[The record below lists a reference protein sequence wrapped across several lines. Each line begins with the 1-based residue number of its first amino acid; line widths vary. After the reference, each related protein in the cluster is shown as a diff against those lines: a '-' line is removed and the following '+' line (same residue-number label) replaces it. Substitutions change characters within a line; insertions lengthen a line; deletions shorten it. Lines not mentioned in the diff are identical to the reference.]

1 MNTKLGQLLLDS
13 GIITSGQLK
22 KALELQSDEGG
33 RLGYHLVQISAVTEE
48 DLNKFLARQQSIES
62 CNLDESDIPRDVL
75 DLIPSEI
82 ARRYEVVPL
91 EKDGRT
97 LVVAMTDPH
106 NLFAI
111 DDLRFSLGMEVEPHI
126 CASSMVRRALTKF
139 YPDGEAIVP
148 VSEDIVPAADGE
160 TSIVDASRGEGAP
173 PTTDEGV
180 EMLIGDEVFESMV
193 VDEDEEDDFDE
204 DELSLEV
211 ADSPVVKLVNSL
223 IADAVRRG
231 ASDIHFEPF
240 ERFVRVR
247 FRIDGVLHEVMRPS
261 RRYRSAMVS
270 RLKILG
276 GMDIAEHNLPQDGRQ
291 KVKVGERFVDMRLA
305 TLPTL
310 FGEKVEVRLL
320 DRSAVILDLEKL
332 GFEEEALKHYRKSI
346 KRPFGIVLVTGPTGC
361 GKTTTLYSALTE
373 LNDVG
378 VNIMTAENPVEF
390 NLKGI
395 NQVQMKEEIGLTFAN
410 ALRAYLRQD
419 PDIIM
424 VGEIRDKETSEIAI
438 RAALTGHL
446 VLSTTHTNDAPSTI
460 NRLIDIGTE
469 PFMLSTS
476 LVCVASQRL
485 IRKLCNECKTEVHVP
500 EEVLVEAEVDPERF
514 KDVTFYEGTGCS
526 ACNNTGY
533 RGRTAIFEVM
543 VVDEEIRQ
551 LIESDA
557 NSIQIEKAALSK
569 GMVNLREA
577 ALRKL
582 ERGITSLEE
591 VVKETIASF

>member
-1 MNTKLGQLLLDS
+1 MNIKIGQLLLNS
-13 GIITSGQLK
+13 GIISNKQLDQ
-22 KALELQSDEGG
+22 ALSKQTEDGN
-33 RLGYHLVQISAVTEE
+33 RLGFHLVNIQAISED

-62 CNLDESDIPRDVL
+62 ANLDAEEIDEDVVN
-75 DLIPSEI
+75 LITADI
-82 ARRYEVVPL
+82 ARRYEVIPISL
-91 EKDGRT
+91 DGRK
-97 LVVAMTDPH
+97 LIVAMTDPN

-111 DDLRFSLGMEVEPHI
+111 DDLRFSLGMDIEPHI
-126 CASSMVRRALTKF
+126 CASSMIKRALTK
-139 YPDGEAIVP
+139 YYGESEAIVALDDQQRNQAN
-148 VSEDIVPAADGE
+148 SIHTSLSDIDE
-160 TSIVDASRGEGAP
+160 EGIAEN
-173 PTTDEGV
+173 TD
-180 EMLIGDEVFESMV
+180 MLIGDDVFESMIIQ
-193 VDEDEEDDFDE
+193 EDEEDDVDE
-204 DELSLEV
+204 DDLDFEIS
-211 ADSPVVKLVNSL
+211 DSPVVKLVNSL

-261 RRYRSAMVS
+261 RKYRSAMVS

-276 GMDIAEHNLPQDGRQ
+276 GMDIAEHHLPQYGRQ
-291 KVKVGERFVDMRLA
+291 KILVGTRFVDLSLA

-332 GFEEEALKHYRKSI
+332 GFEEEALKEIRRGI
-346 KRPFGIVLVTGPTGC
+346 NRPFGIVLVTGPTGC

-373 LNDVG
+373 LNDIG

-395 NQVQMKEEIGLTFAN
+395 NQVQMNDEVGLTFAN

-460 NRLIDIGTE
+460 NRLIDMGTE

-476 LVCVASQRL
+476 LVCIASQRL
-485 IRKLCNECKTEVHVP
+485 IRKICTKCKTQIHIQDEVF
-500 EEVLVEAEVDPERF
+500 EEAGISPDRF
-514 KDVTFYEGTGCS
+514 KKIELFEGTGCS
-526 ACNNTGY
+526 FCNNTGY
-533 RGRTAIFEVM
+533 KGRMGIFEVM
-543 VVDEEIRQ
+543 RIDDDIRQ
-551 LIESDA
+551 LIEGDPK
-557 NSIQIEKAALSK
+557 SIEIEMPALEK

-582 ERGITSLEE
+582 EMGLTTFDE
-591 VVKETIASF
+591 VLRETIGNN

>member
-1 MNTKLGQLLLDS
+1 MNAKLGQLLIDS
-13 GIITSGQLK
+13 GIITDRQLED
-22 KALELQSDEGG
+22 ALALQGKDGG
-33 RLGYHLVQISAVTEE
+33 RLGYHLVNINAISEQ
-48 DLNKFLARQQSIES
+48 DLNQYLARQQSIES
-62 CNLDESDIPRDVL
+62 IDLDTTEIDPEVL
-75 DLIPSEI
+75 ALIPSEI
-82 ARRYEVVPL
+82 AWRYEVIPI
-91 EKDGRT
+91 ERDGRT

-126 CASSMVRRALTKF
+126 CASSMVKRAISKF
-139 YPDGEAIVP
+139 YKEGEAIVP
-148 VSEDIVPAADGE
+148 VDGPERSGSTVATSLVNATDTGDE
-160 TSIVDASRGEGAP
+160 T
-173 PTTDEGV
+173 T
-180 EMLIGDEVFESMV
+180 EMLIGDEVFESMIV
-193 VDEDEEDDFDE
+193 DDDEDDEFDDE
-204 DELSLEV
+204 DLSLELS
-211 ADSPVVKLVNSL
+211 DSPVVKLVNSL
-223 IADAVRRG
+223 IADAVRRR

-261 RRYRSAMVS
+261 RKYRSAMVS

-276 GMDIAEHNLPQDGRQ
+276 GMDIAEHHLPQDGRQ
-291 KVKVGERFVDMRLA
+291 KVRVGDRFVDMRLA

-320 DRSAVILDLEKL
+320 DRSTVLLDLDTL
-332 GFEEEALKHYRKSI
+332 GFEEAPLREFRKAI
-346 KRPFGIVLVTGPTGC
+346 IRPFGIVLVTGPTGC

-373 LNDVG
+373 LNDIS

-424 VGEIRDKETSEIAI
+424 VGEIRDKETAEIAI

-476 LVCVASQRL
+476 LVSVASQRL
-485 IRKLCNECKTEVHVP
+485 IRKICPQCRTEIEIP
-500 EEVLVEAEVDPERF
+500 DEVLVDAGIDPERF
-514 KDVTFYEGTGCS
+514 KDTTFYEGTGCS
-526 ACNNTGY
+526 FCNNTGY
-533 RGRTAIFEVM
+533 KGRMGIFEVM
-543 VVDEEIRQ
+543 TIDEELRQ

-569 GMVNLREA
+569 GMINLREA

-582 ERGITSLEE
+582 ERGETSFEE
-591 VVKETIASF
+591 VIKETIASF

>member
-1 MNTKLGQLLLDS
+1 
-13 GIITSGQLK
+13 
-22 KALELQSDEGG
+22 
-33 RLGYHLVQISAVTEE
+33 
-48 DLNKFLARQQSIES
+48 
-62 CNLDESDIPRDVL
+62 
-75 DLIPSEI
+75 
-82 ARRYEVVPL
+82 
-91 EKDGRT
+91 
-97 LVVAMTDPH
+97 
-106 NLFAI
+106 
-111 DDLRFSLGMEVEPHI
+111 
-126 CASSMVRRALTKF
+126 SMIKRALTKY
-139 YPDGEAIVP
+139 YPDSEALVTLEE
-148 VSEDIVPAADGE
+148 SQKQNAAGSHSSSADADEEDIIEND
-160 TSIVDASRGEGAP
+160 
-173 PTTDEGV
+173 
-180 EMLIGDEVFESMV
+180 EMLVGDEVFESMIV
-193 VDEDEEDDFDE
+193 QEDDEAALEEEDLNF
-204 DELSLEV
+204 EV

-240 ERFVRVR
+240 EKYVRVR

-261 RRYRSAMVS
+261 RKYRSAMVS

-276 GMDIAEHNLPQDGRQ
+276 GMDIADHHLPQDGRQ
-291 KVKVGERFVDMRLA
+291 KILVGDRFVDLRLA

-320 DRSAVILDLEKL
+320 DRSAVILDLQKL
-332 GFEEEALKHYRKSI
+332 GFEEESLKVFRKGI

-373 LNDVG
+373 LNDIG

-395 NQVQMKEEIGLTFAN
+395 NQVQMNDDVGLTFAN

-476 LVCVASQRL
+476 LVCIASQRL
-485 IRKLCNECKTEVHVP
+485 IRKICTKCKTAVSIPDEAFVDAGIDP
-500 EEVLVEAEVDPERF
+500 ARFRGVELF
-514 KDVTFYEGTGCS
+514 TGTGCS
-526 ACNNTGY
+526 HCNNTGY
-533 RGRTAIFEVM
+533 KGRMGIFEVM
-543 VVDEEIRQ
+543 AIDDDIRQ
-551 LIESDA
+551 LIEGDA
-557 NSIQIEKAALSK
+557 NSIEIEKMALAK

-582 ERGITSLEE
+582 EAGLTTFDE
-591 VVKETIASF
+591 VLRETIANE

>member
-1 MNTKLGQLLLDS
+1 MNAKLGQLLLDS
-13 GIITSGQLK
+13 GIITSKQLDE
-22 KALELQSDEGG
+22 ALAIQGKEGG
-33 RLGYHLVQISAVTEE
+33 RLGYHLVGINAISEQ
-48 DLNKFLARQQSIES
+48 DLNQYLARQQSIETID
-62 CNLDESDIPRDVL
+62 LDNIQISQDVL
-75 DLIPSEI
+75 TLIPSEI
-82 ARRYEVVPL
+82 AWRYEVIPI
-91 EKDGRT
+91 ERDGRT

-126 CASSMVRRALTKF
+126 CASSMVKRAIAKF
-139 YPDGEAIVP
+139 YRQGDSIVP
-148 VSEDIVPAADGE
+148 VETDPRKSGSTLE
-160 TSIVDASRGEGAP
+160 TSLVDSRA
-173 PTTDEGV
+173 DNDQV
-180 EMLIGDEVFESMV
+180 DEMLIGDAVFESMV
-193 VDEDEEDDFDE
+193 VDDTDE
-204 DELSLEV
+204 DQIEQEDLSLDLS
-211 ADSPVVKLVNSL
+211 DSPVVKLVNSL

-261 RRYRSAMVS
+261 RKYRSAMVS

-276 GMDIAEHNLPQDGRQ
+276 GMDIAEHNMPQDGRQ
-291 KVKVGERFVDMRLA
+291 KVKVGNRFVDMRLA

-310 FGEKVEVRLL
+310 FGEKVEIRLL
-320 DRSAVILDLEKL
+320 DRSAVLLDLDLLGLEKQPL
-332 GFEEEALKHYRKSI
+332 EQFRKAI

-373 LNDVG
+373 LNDIG

-390 NLKGI
+390 NLNGI

-424 VGEIRDKETSEIAI
+424 VGEIRDKETAEIAI

-476 LVCVASQRL
+476 LVAVASQRL
-485 IRKLCNECKTEVHVP
+485 IRKLCPQCRAEIEVP
-500 EEVLVEAEVDPERF
+500 DEVLVDANIDPERF
-514 KDVTFYEGTGCS
+514 RNVTFYEGTGCS
-526 ACNNTGY
+526 YCNNTGY
-533 RGRTAIFEVM
+533 KGRMGIFEVM
-543 VVDEEIRQ
+543 VIDEEMRQ

-557 NSIQIEKAALSK
+557 NSIQIEKAALGK
-569 GMVNLREA
+569 GMINLREA

-582 ERGITSLEE
+582 ERAETTFEE
-591 VVKETIASF
+591 VIKETISSF

>member
-1 MNTKLGQLLLDS
+1 MNIKIGQLLLNS
-13 GIITSGQLK
+13 GIISNKQLEQ
-22 KALELQSDEGG
+22 ALSKQSEDNN
-33 RLGYHLVQISAVTEE
+33 RLGYHLVQIQAISET

-62 CNLDESDIPRDVL
+62 SNLDKIDIDEDVIN
-75 DLIPSEI
+75 LITADI
-82 ARRYEVVPL
+82 ARRYEVIPISR
-91 EKDGRT
+91 EGRK
-97 LVVAMTDPH
+97 LIVAMTDPN

-111 DDLRFSLGMEVEPHI
+111 DDLRFSLGMDIEPHI
-126 CASSMVRRALTKF
+126 CASSMIKKALSNF
-139 YPDGEAIVP
+139 YPESEAIVP
-148 VSEDIVPAADGE
+148 LDESRKNKANSIHTSLTDID
-160 TSIVDASRGEGAP
+160 
-173 PTTDEGV
+173 DEGIATDTD
-180 EMLIGDEVFESMV
+180 MLIGDDVFESMIIQN
-193 VDEDEEDDFDE
+193 DEEEEIEEEDLDFE
-204 DELSLEV
+204 I

-261 RRYRSAMVS
+261 RKYRSAMVS

-276 GMDIAEHNLPQDGRQ
+276 GMDIAEHHLPQDGRQ
-291 KVKVGERFVDMRLA
+291 KILVGNRFVDLRLA

-310 FGEKVEVRLL
+310 FGEKVEIRLL

-332 GFEEEALKHYRKSI
+332 GFEEEALKEFRRGI

-361 GKTTTLYSALTE
+361 GKTTTLYSAITE
-373 LNDVG
+373 LNDIG

-395 NQVQMKEEIGLTFAN
+395 NQVQMNSDVGLTFAN

-424 VGEIRDKETSEIAI
+424 VGEIRDKETCEISI

-460 NRLIDIGTE
+460 NRLIDMGTE

-476 LVCVASQRL
+476 VVCIASQRL
-485 IRKLCNECKTEVHVP
+485 IRKICPKCKTQIHVP
-500 EEVLVEAEVDPERF
+500 DDVFTEAGIDPERF
-514 KDVTFYEGTGCS
+514 RNIKLYEGTGCS
-526 ACNNTGY
+526 YCNNTGY
-533 RGRTAIFEVM
+533 KGRMGIFEVM
-543 VVDEEIRQ
+543 RIDEDIRR
-551 LIESDA
+551 LIEGDA
-557 NSIQIEKAALSK
+557 SSIEIEKAALEK
-569 GMVNLREA
+569 GMVNLRESA
-577 ALRKL
+577 IRKL
-582 ERGITSLEE
+582 EAGLTTFDE
-591 VVKETIASF
+591 VLRETIANS

>member
-1 MNTKLGQLLLDS
+1 MNIKIGQLLLNS
-13 GIITSGQLK
+13 GIISNKQLEQ
-22 KALELQSDEGG
+22 ALSRQSEDNN
-33 RLGYHLVQISAVTEE
+33 RLGYHLVQIQAISED

-62 CNLDESDIPRDVL
+62 SNLDKEDIDEDVIN
-75 DLIPSEI
+75 LITGDI
-82 ARRYEVVPL
+82 ARRYEVIPINR
-91 EKDGRT
+91 DGRK
-97 LVVAMTDPH
+97 LIVAMTDPN

-111 DDLRFSLGMEVEPHI
+111 DDLRFSLGMDIEPHI
-126 CASSMVRRALTKF
+126 CASSMIKRALSKF
-139 YPDGEAIVP
+139 YADSEAIVP
-148 VSEDIVPAADGE
+148 IDENNRNNSIHTSLADIDDDGLDAD
-160 TSIVDASRGEGAP
+160 
-173 PTTDEGV
+173 TD
-180 EMLIGDEVFESMV
+180 MLIGDEVFESMIIQS
-193 VDEDEEDDFDE
+193 DEEEEVEEEDLDFE
-204 DELSLEV
+204 I

-261 RRYRSAMVS
+261 RKYRSAMVS

-276 GMDIAEHNLPQDGRQ
+276 GMDIAEHHLPQDGRQ
-291 KVKVGERFVDMRLA
+291 KILVGNRFVDLRLA

-310 FGEKVEVRLL
+310 FGEKVEIRLL

-332 GFEEEALKHYRKSI
+332 GFEEEPLKEFRRGI

-361 GKTTTLYSALTE
+361 GKTTTLYSAITE
-373 LNDVG
+373 LNDIG

-395 NQVQMKEEIGLTFAN
+395 NQVQMNSDVGLTFAN

-424 VGEIRDKETSEIAI
+424 VGEIRDKETCEISI

-460 NRLIDIGTE
+460 NRLIDMGTE

-476 LVCVASQRL
+476 VVCIASQRL
-485 IRKLCNECKTEVHVP
+485 IRKICPKCKTQIHVP
-500 EEVLVEAEVDPERF
+500 DDVFADAEIDSERF
-514 KDVTFYEGTGCS
+514 RNIKLYEGTGCS
-526 ACNNTGY
+526 YCNNTGY
-533 RGRTAIFEVM
+533 KGRMGIFEVM
-543 VVDEEIRQ
+543 RIDDDIRR

-557 NSIQIEKAALSK
+557 SSIEIEKAALEK

-577 ALRKL
+577 AIRKL
-582 ERGITSLEE
+582 EAGLTTFDE
-591 VVKETIASF
+591 VLRETIANS

>member
-1 MNTKLGQLLLDS
+1 MNAKLGQLLLDS
-13 GIITSGQLK
+13 GIITSKQLEE
-22 KALELQSDEGG
+22 ALAMQSKDGG
-33 RLGYHLVQISAVTEE
+33 RLGFHLVGINAISEQ
-48 DLNKFLARQQSIES
+48 DLNQYLARQQSIEAID
-62 CNLDESDIPRDVL
+62 LDDITIHSDVL
-75 DLIPSEI
+75 SLIPSEI
-82 ARRYEVVPL
+82 AWRYEVIPL
-91 EKDGRT
+91 ERDGRT

-126 CASSMVRRALTKF
+126 CASSMVKRAISKF
-139 YPDGEAIVP
+139 YREGEAIVP
-148 VSEDIVPAADGE
+148 VE
-160 TSIVDASRGEGAP
+160 TDPSKSGSTQDTSLVDLRAETAS
-173 PTTDEGV
+173 TD

-193 VDEDEEDDFDE
+193 VDDREENEVEQED
-204 DELSLEV
+204 LSLDLS
-211 ADSPVVKLVNSL
+211 DSPVVKLVNSL

-276 GMDIAEHNLPQDGRQ
+276 GMDIAEHNMPQDGRQ
-291 KVKVGERFVDMRLA
+291 KVRVGDRFVDMRLA

-320 DRSAVILDLEKL
+320 DRSAVLLDLDLL
-332 GFEEEALKHYRKSI
+332 GFEKTALEQFRKSI

-373 LNDVG
+373 LNDIG

-390 NLKGI
+390 NLNGI

-424 VGEIRDKETSEIAI
+424 VGEIRDKETAEIAI

-476 LVCVASQRL
+476 LVAVASQRL
-485 IRKLCNECKTEVHVP
+485 IRKLCPQCRAEVEIP
-500 EEVLVEAEVDPERF
+500 DEVLQDANIDPERF
-514 KDVTFYEGTGCS
+514 RNVTFYEGTGCS
-526 ACNNTGY
+526 YCNNTGY
-533 RGRTAIFEVM
+533 KGRMGIFEVM
-543 VVDEEIRQ
+543 IIDEEMRQ

-557 NSIQIEKAALSK
+557 NSIQIEKAALGK

-582 ERGITSLEE
+582 ERGETTFEE
-591 VVKETIASF
+591 VVKETISSF

>member
-1 MNTKLGQLLLDS
+1 MNIKIGQLLLNS
-13 GIITSGQLK
+13 GIITNKQLE
-22 KALELQSDEGG
+22 KALSKQSEDGS
-33 RLGYHLVQISAVTEE
+33 RIGYHLVNIQAISEE

-62 CNLDESDIPRDVL
+62 ANLNTEEIDEDVIH
-75 DLIPSEI
+75 LITGDI
-82 ARRYEVVPL
+82 ARRYEVIPIRR
-91 EKDGRT
+91 EGRK
-97 LVVAMTDPH
+97 LIVAMTDPN

-111 DDLRFSLGMEVEPHI
+111 DDLRFSLGMDIQPHI
-126 CASSMVRRALTKF
+126 CASSMLKKALSK
-139 YPDGEAIVP
+139 YYADSEAIVP
-148 VSEDIVPAADGE
+148 IEENGKGQKTESIHDALADIDDE
-160 TSIVDASRGEGAP
+160 SIVENSD
-173 PTTDEGV
+173 
-180 EMLIGDEVFESMV
+180 MLMGDEVFESMIIQ
-193 VDEDEEDDFDE
+193 DDEEDEIEEE
-204 DELSLEV
+204 DLDYSI

-240 ERFVRVR
+240 ERYVRVR

-261 RRYRSAMVS
+261 RKYRSSMVS
-270 RLKILG
+270 RLKIIG
-276 GMDIAEHNLPQDGRQ
+276 GMDIAERHLPQDGRQ
-291 KVKVGERFVDMRLA
+291 KILVGKKFVDLRLA

-332 GFEEEALKHYRKSI
+332 GFEDEPLKEFRRGIH
-346 KRPFGIVLVTGPTGC
+346 RPFGIVLVTGPTGC

-373 LNDVG
+373 LNDIG

-390 NLKGI
+390 NLKGV
-395 NQVQMKEEIGLTFAN
+395 NQVQMNADVGLTFAN

-460 NRLIDIGTE
+460 NRLIDMGTE

-476 LVCVASQRL
+476 IVCIASQRL
-485 IRKLCNECKTEVHVP
+485 IRKICPKCKTPIHVP
-500 EEVLVEAEVDPERF
+500 EDAFVDAGIDPERF
-514 KDVTFYEGTGCS
+514 KNIELSEGTGCS
-526 ACNNTGY
+526 YCNKTGY
-533 RGRTAIFEVM
+533 KGRMGIFEVM
-543 VVDEEIRQ
+543 RVDEDIRQ
-551 LIESDA
+551 LIEGDA
-557 NSIQIEKAALSK
+557 NSLEIEKAALEK
-569 GMVNLREA
+569 GMINLREA

-582 ERGITSLEE
+582 EAGLTTFDE
-591 VVKETIASF
+591 VLRETISNE

>member
-1 MNTKLGQLLLDS
+1 MNIKIGQLLLNS
-13 GIITSGQLK
+13 GIITNKQLE
-22 KALELQSDEGG
+22 KALSKQSEDGS
-33 RLGYHLVQISAVTEE
+33 RIGYHLVNIQAISEE

-62 CNLDESDIPRDVL
+62 ANLNTEEIDEDVIH
-75 DLIPSEI
+75 LITGDI
-82 ARRYEVVPL
+82 ARRYEVIPIRR
-91 EKDGRT
+91 EGRK
-97 LVVAMTDPH
+97 LIVAMTDPN

-111 DDLRFSLGMEVEPHI
+111 DDLRFSLGMDIQPHI
-126 CASSMVRRALTKF
+126 CASSMLKKALSK
-139 YPDGEAIVP
+139 YYADSEAIVP
-148 VSEDIVPAADGE
+148 IEENGKGQKTESIHDALADIDEEG
-160 TSIVDASRGEGAP
+160 IVENSD
-173 PTTDEGV
+173 
-180 EMLIGDEVFESMV
+180 MLMGDEVFESMIIQ
-193 VDEDEEDDFDE
+193 DDEEDEIEEE
-204 DELSLEV
+204 DLDYSI

-240 ERFVRVR
+240 ERYVRVR

-261 RRYRSAMVS
+261 RKYRSSMVS
-270 RLKILG
+270 RLKIIG
-276 GMDIAEHNLPQDGRQ
+276 GMDIAERHLPQDGRQ
-291 KVKVGERFVDMRLA
+291 KILVGKKFVDLRLA

-332 GFEEEALKHYRKSI
+332 GFEDEPLKEFRRGIH
-346 KRPFGIVLVTGPTGC
+346 RPFGIVLVTGPTGC

-373 LNDVG
+373 LNDIG

-390 NLKGI
+390 NLKGV
-395 NQVQMKEEIGLTFAN
+395 NQVQMNADVGLTFAN

-460 NRLIDIGTE
+460 NRLIDMGTE

-476 LVCVASQRL
+476 IVCIASQRL
-485 IRKLCNECKTEVHVP
+485 IRKICPKCKTPIHVP
-500 EEVLVEAEVDPERF
+500 EDAFVDAGIDPERF
-514 KDVTFYEGTGCS
+514 KNIELSEGTGCS
-526 ACNNTGY
+526 YCNKTGY
-533 RGRTAIFEVM
+533 KGRMGIFEVM
-543 VVDEEIRQ
+543 RVDEDIRQ
-551 LIESDA
+551 LIEGDA
-557 NSIQIEKAALSK
+557 NSLEIEKAALEK
-569 GMVNLREA
+569 GMINLREA

-582 ERGITSLEE
+582 EAGLTTFDE
-591 VVKETIASF
+591 VLRETISNE

>member
-1 MNTKLGQLLLDS
+1 MNIKIGQLLLNS
-13 GIITSGQLK
+13 GIITNKQLE
-22 KALELQSDEGG
+22 KALSKQSEDGS
-33 RLGYHLVQISAVTEE
+33 RIGYHLVNIQAISEE

-62 CNLDESDIPRDVL
+62 ANLNTEEIDEDVIH
-75 DLIPSEI
+75 LITGDI
-82 ARRYEVVPL
+82 ARRYEVIPIKR
-91 EKDGRT
+91 EGRK
-97 LVVAMTDPH
+97 LIVAMTDPN

-111 DDLRFSLGMEVEPHI
+111 DDLRFSLGMDIQPHI
-126 CASSMVRRALTKF
+126 CASSMLKKALSK
-139 YPDGEAIVP
+139 YYADSEAIVP
-148 VSEDIVPAADGE
+148 IDENGKAQKTDSIHDALADID
-160 TSIVDASRGEGAP
+160 
-173 PTTDEGV
+173 DEGII
-180 EMLIGDEVFESMV
+180 ENSDMLMGDEVFESMIIQD
-193 VDEDEEDDFDE
+193 DEDEEIEEE
-204 DELSLEV
+204 DLDYSI

-240 ERFVRVR
+240 ERYVRVR

-261 RRYRSAMVS
+261 RKYRSSMVS
-270 RLKILG
+270 RLKIIG
-276 GMDIAEHNLPQDGRQ
+276 GMDIAERHLPQDGRQ
-291 KVKVGERFVDMRLA
+291 KILVGKKFVDLRLA

-332 GFEEEALKHYRKSI
+332 GFEDEPLKEFRRGIH
-346 KRPFGIVLVTGPTGC
+346 RPFGIVLVTGPTGC

-373 LNDVG
+373 LNDIG

-390 NLKGI
+390 NLKGV
-395 NQVQMKEEIGLTFAN
+395 NQVQMNADVGLTFAN

-460 NRLIDIGTE
+460 NRLIDMGTE

-476 LVCVASQRL
+476 IVCIASQRL
-485 IRKLCNECKTEVHVP
+485 IRKVCPKCKTPIHVP
-500 EEVLVEAEVDPERF
+500 EDAFVDAGIDPERF
-514 KDVTFYEGTGCS
+514 KNIELSEGTGCS
-526 ACNNTGY
+526 YCNKTGY
-533 RGRTAIFEVM
+533 KGRMGIFEVM
-543 VVDEEIRQ
+543 RVDEDIRQ
-551 LIESDA
+551 LIEGDA
-557 NSIQIEKAALSK
+557 NSLEIEKAALEK
-569 GMVNLREA
+569 GMINLREA

-582 ERGITSLEE
+582 EAGLTTFDE
-591 VVKETIASF
+591 VLRETISNE